1 LLTSAPRFLTACLLA
16 ATVMA
21 PACALAAP
29 LAATVDAESAPA
41 AAPAASPA
49 ALNPAATTA
58 ACRSSSI
65 APSDLLAC
73 YLAEQAASP
82 VAFKAS
88 GTTSIDGVVQH
99 RYTMISQSWSPEH
112 QVTPAIWKHR
122 VDTYVPA
129 RPLKGHA
136 LLVINDGINHGT
148 AKDPAAAAGDFA
160 PAVLATIA
168 RASRTIVVSV
178 SDTPNQYLTFSDD
191 HKPRAEDDAIAHSWS
206 LYLDGPA
213 SARASVATSTD
224 TSASSSAAASVA
236 GPDPQADARQY
247 ISLCVPMTQTVV
259 KAMDLAQQVLKPWD
273 VQGFVVT
280 GVSKRGWGSWLTA
293 LVDPRVDAIVPFVMD
308 MLNTRAA
315 LTHTA
320 AAYGNN
326 WPLAFEPYYA
336 EGIDRQLGTPNFE
349 KLMKLQDPMQY
360 LDTASAPRLQIPK
373 YVVNAS
379 GDDFFV
385 PDNARLYFDQL
396 PGMKAL
402 RVAPNSSHDGIL
414 RYTQQSLTAFL
425 GRFQTSTPLPTV
437 QTDVAQANGATTL
450 QARFAEAPASVKLW
464 TALDRHA
471 RDFRY
476 ACGIRYKAKP
486 LTVNANGLGSMT
498 FREAE
503 AGPP

>member
-1 LLTSAPRFLTACLLA
+1 
-16 ATVMA
+16 M
-21 PACALAAP
+21 
-29 LAATVDAESAPA
+29 
-41 AAPAASPA
+41 
-49 ALNPAATTA
+49 
-58 ACRSSSI
+58 
-65 APSDLLAC
+65 
-73 YLAEQAASP
+73 
-82 VAFKAS
+82 
-88 GTTSIDGVVQH
+88 
-99 RYTMISQSWSPEH
+99 
-112 QVTPAIWKHR
+112 
-122 VDTYVPA
+122 
-129 RPLKGHA
+129 
-136 LLVINDGINHGT
+136 
-148 AKDPAAAAGDFA
+148 
-160 PAVLATIA
+160 
-168 RASRTIVVSV
+168 
-178 SDTPNQYLTFSDD
+178 
-191 HKPRAEDDAIAHSWS
+191 S
-206 LYLDGPA
+206 LY
-213 SARASVATSTD
+213 
-224 TSASSSAAASVA
+224 
-236 GPDPQADARQY
+236 
-247 ISLCVPMTQTVV
+247 VPMTQTVV

-280 GVSKRGWGSWLTA
+280 GLSKRGWDTWLTA
-293 LVDPRVDAIVPFVMD
+293 LADPRVDAIVPFVMD

-450 QARFAEAPASVKLW
+450 QTQFAEAPVSVKLW
-464 TALDRHA
+464 TAQDRRA

-476 ACGIRYKAKP
+476 ACGIRYKSRP
-486 LTVNANGLGSMT
+486 LTVGANGLVEVSLRDPSVGWAASFIEAT
-498 FREAE
+498 FSDGFVATSRVYVYPDSRYPNTA
-503 AGPP
+503 PPSKAPYCQTLPAR